1 MIGGTAAG
9 LVDATNGEGI
19 FEAAMSGRMAA
30 AAIAADRG
38 FPSRATARYASDL
51 AARFARRLSHRVKL
65 MRFLERRPMRYGM
78 LFEQLASSRH
88 FSDALQKEDHER
100 TMGDR
105 IQLYVQALRFALRA
119 ARA

>member
-1 MIGGTAAG
+1 
-9 LVDATNGEGI
+9 
-19 FEAAMSGRMAA
+19 
-30 AAIAADRG
+30 
-38 FPSRATARYASDL
+38 
-51 AARFARRLSHRVKL
+51 
-65 MRFLERRPMRYGM
+65 MRFLERRPMRYGL

-105 IQLYVQALRFALRA
+105 WQLYVQALRFALRA